1 MESLYGMGDGTNIAI
16 FADLMGNATDIKV
29 NGNVKYTPNAQN
41 GLGAVYMNA
50 AYTGTEFTTSKA
62 GRNPEVFMA
71 FRNVEYVAAGISF
84 ESRYNGYGFGTYGA
98 GDGAIGIMST
108 SGAVMVQQ
116 DIDYSKWHVANIY
129 FGDTDGFAIFDDE
142 DLGLSFGI
150 AGKYT
155 TQSLTNVIFGF
166 YPSSGHYAHQYVGE
180 VLIFNEKLSES
191 DRSMV
196 TSYLMSKWDISSSS
210 ASTSCTESSID
221 KSTSVVSQLQ
231 SLTPPKCMRPA
242 GTGLFF
248 NGTNWIC
255 ECVQNST
262 HVYHGESCENLL
274 VPSPPPP
281 SSLSPFYETV
291 FPTCTL
297 IGDTPPTILVPFGD
311 YDGNGLLDVIEL
323 SEDKTKISVRLQT
336 SARTFASETTILISG
351 LSGEKVLR
359 PESVGDFTNDG
370 KEDIVL
376 LGGGTTWGNNR
387 GSGDVFYASNPSSWL
402 PWTVSEQSNTKWGNR
417 MATGDFNGDG
427 WLDIVTNNIYFSD
440 LNDVYTNTKGT
451 ASIGVQVNSL
461 ANTGT
466 FSHDVTVGDMDGDS
480 NLDLIFASSDGG
492 GDYVIYGDGNGN
504 FGDKWRFDGGSRG
517 ALVACDFDGDGR
529 LDVATGDFYSALKV
543 HYTAGASSYT
553 RTSLFSSSSTVAEAG
568 NRIYGMACAD
578 VNHDGWTD
586 LIVSGAKVSVFINQG
601 YKGESNY
608 IVKDGQQ
615 VIFDPNP
622 AWASP
627 HMTLKDMDGDG
638 SLDLVTPWH
647 ICWNNA
653 GN

>member
-1 MESLYGMGDGTNIAI
+1 VAINAKNDILVYASQEESV
-16 FADLMGNATDIKV
+16 NATRGV
-29 NGNVKYTPNAQN
+29 VHRFQRR
-41 GLGAVYMNA
+41 
-50 AYTGTEFTTSKA
+50 E
-62 GRNPEVFMA
+62 
-71 FRNVEYVAAGISF
+71 
-84 ESRYNGYGFGTYGA
+84 
-98 GDGAIGIMST
+98 
-108 SGAVMVQQ
+108 
-116 DIDYSKWHVANIY
+116 
-129 FGDTDGFAIFDDE
+129 
-142 DLGLSFGI
+142 
-150 AGKYT
+150 
-155 TQSLTNVIFGF
+155 QS
-166 YPSSGHYAHQYVGE
+166 
-180 VLIFNEKLSES
+180 
-191 DRSMV
+191 V
-196 TSYLMSKWDISSSS
+196 T
-210 ASTSCTESSID
+210 
-221 KSTSVVSQLQ
+221 
-231 SLTPPKCMRPA
+231 
-242 GTGLFF
+242 
-248 NGTNWIC
+248 
-255 ECVQNST
+255 
-262 HVYHGESCENLL
+262 
-274 VPSPPPP
+274 PPPP
-281 SSLSPFYETV
+281 PPSLSPFYETV

-376 LGGGTTWGNNR
+376 LGGGTTWGKNR

-440 LNDVYTNTKGT
+440 LNDVYTNTKAT

-622 AWASP
+622 AWAGC